1 MDQLPIKL
9 SFPMGGIDL
18 VSAPDEV
25 DLSTSPY
32 MLNMVPFDYLGQKVG
47 CSRPLICNAI
57 GAISVGVGTTGFV
70 RTLCHYQEGTHRYWI
85 ALVDSKLC
93 STNDLANPLPG
104 TTKFPQF
111 YTTLPTFSS
120 TQYPGAAIATH
131 RNLVV
136 VASSGGKTSFATS
149 WDTVS
154 GGPLAVTTSNFAP
167 QNCDMA
173 VFWRDRLCQSDGNII
188 YMSAIGG
195 DSSGDYST
203 ADAWDLTEPAAA
215 DAAIAFNTGGTLGG
229 TVDTVTALIPWSDD
243 RFVIGCSTTIHALL
257 GDPRQGGTLNT
268 AVPNEGVIGPKAW
281 CMDSMGNLYFHG
293 SRPPVPLDAGPDAGE
308 PHRQAVREDHVQQGV
323 GHGPDAGHPPRLRQL
338 PPRRLHHRRPLGH
351 PREHGHPG
359 LRPRAHGPNAPSRTF
374 DTKLGKI
381 FPLQTGSIKITAAAV
396 PLVGSRGRSSG
407 ADDTGSADGGLPAA
421 ILLATVTTGNAWSL
435 NKFDVDTVLGSGAT
449 AATTTTNSHGQ
460 TILLFGPVR
469 PFEDPQEAMLT
480 TLELY
485 FFADTNNGGPER
497 FIGKSMLATIDVFAG
512 DTEEEATVAAL
523 DGTTPNLTRDYAI
536 PDGNQLRWLIRLRGR
551 AFVIRVRQQAGTSPG
566 DSYVLAPKI
575 TANFTPAGRRRG

>member
-281 CMDSMGNLYFHG
+281 CMDSMGNLYFMG
-293 SRPPVPLDAGPDAGE
+293 R
-308 PHRQAVREDHVQQGV
+308 DHLFRWMPGQMPENLTDKQFARITSNKASDTARMRGIHLVYDNFRQGV
-323 GHGPDAGHPPRLRQL
+323 YITA
-338 PPRRLHHRRPLGH
+338 
-351 PREHGHPG
+351 
-359 LRPRAHGPNAPSRTF
+359 APSATLASTDIPDFDHGLMAECTLAYF